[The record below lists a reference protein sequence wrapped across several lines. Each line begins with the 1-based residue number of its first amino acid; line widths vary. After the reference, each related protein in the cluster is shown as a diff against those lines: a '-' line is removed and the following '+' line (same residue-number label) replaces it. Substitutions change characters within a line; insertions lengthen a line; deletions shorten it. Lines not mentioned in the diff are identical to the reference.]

1 MYNMPTDIRFAAG
14 CFWAPYYRVR
24 LLAPV
29 PRPPLRLLVKMGL
42 AIGLALGVRVG
53 GLLFLCYLGLLL
65 GLSAAWQGM
74 AARRLT
80 TMVAA
85 GVTSLWRVLLPVAG
99 VAFAVMLVCWPW
111 AQRDP
116 IENPLRA
123 LAFFSHETFPFNT
136 LFDGRF
142 VPASDLPW
150 EYLPTYLLLALPE
163 LVLVLLVAAA
173 VAAATG
179 LMRRG
184 VWGQRGA
191 VLGLFLLGF
200 AIVFPVA
207 YAIAIKAVLFDG
219 MRHFI
224 FVLPPIAAAA
234 ALIADCA
241 LNRVAGLPYCAS
253 A

>member
-1 MYNMPTDIRFAAG
+1 
-14 CFWAPYYRVR
+14 
-24 LLAPV
+24 
-29 PRPPLRLLVKMGL
+29 
-42 AIGLALGVRVG
+42 
-53 GLLFLCYLGLLL
+53 
-65 GLSAAWQGM
+65 M

-99 VAFAVMLVCWPW
+99 VAFGRHAGVLALGAAAIRSKIRCGRWPSS
-111 AQRDP
+111 RTRP
-116 IENPLRA
+116 SR
-123 LAFFSHETFPFNT
+123 STT

-184 VWGQRGA
+184 VWGQREA

-200 AIVFPVA
+200 TIVFPVA

-224 FVLPPIAAAA
+224 LSCRRSRWP
-234 ALIADCA
+234 
-241 LNRVAGLPYCAS
+241 RR
-253 A
+253 